1 MKKRLM
7 CLWCLFLLSP
17 TALLAQKIV
26 SLTVEQAITPVTAD
40 YIQRGLE
47 KASEE
52 KAACLLI
59 HLNTP
64 GGLLASTRQIVGDML
79 ESPVPVVVYVSPGG
93 ARAGSAGVFIT
104 LAAHIAAMAPG
115 TNIGAAH
122 PVNLQ
127 GGMDSVMS
135 KKVTNDALAFMRS
148 VAEKRNRNV
157 AWAEKAISESE
168 AITEKEALENK
179 VIDVVAE
186 NTADLL
192 HAIDGDTVT
201 IGASPVVLH
210 TRDATVERLDMN
222 FTEKLLTIISEPN
235 LMYVLLLLGIFGV
248 LFEFFNPGAILPGV
262 IGGISLILAF
272 YSMSA
277 LPINYAGLAL
287 ILFAIVLFVLEIK
300 IVSHGILAIGGV
312 VALLLG
318 SLMLIRTG
326 PGIEYARISLSVI
339 IFSVIITTAFFLFV
353 VGLGLKAQK
362 SRVLTG
368 TEGFIGETGTALS
381 ELAPSGLVHVHGER
395 WSAESISGHIEKGEK
410 VKVTDIKGLKI
421 FVERV

>member
-17 TALLAQKIV
+17 TGLLAQKIV

-192 HAIDGDTVT
+192 HAIDGDTVM

-210 TRDATVERLDMN
+210 TRNATVERLDMN

-248 LFEFFNPGAILPGV
+248 LFEFFNPGTILPGV

-339 IFSVIITTAFFLFV
+339 IFSVIITAAFFLFV

-368 TEGFIGETGTALS
+368 IEGFIGETGTALS